1 MKVGML
7 AESEPADGR
16 NPSVSQQQLSLIKI
30 WFWPVLVLGGGFAL
44 PITGYSIS
52 FFSSFSLLSPSLS
65 RQGLTYFRLLSSLRK
80 IFDFSPSC
88 PHLPYLILTC
98 YQVLTH

>member
-52 FFSSFSLLSPSLS
+52 FSLLFLFSLPPFRDKDS
-65 RQGLTYFRLLSSLRK
+65 RISGYSQA
-80 IFDFSPSC
+80 
-88 PHLPYLILTC
+88 
-98 YQVLTH
+98 